1 MVYILFLKEKYQI
14 PAGHLELLWQNS
26 VLPGLD
32 RPAYTTPRR
41 EDNSRRGGV
50 FSMFHRPP
58 LFRKKTPK
66 KKPGGAPLFL
76 INKNAP
82 RAG

>member
-41 EDNSRRGGV
+41 EDNSRRGAV
-50 FSMFHRPP
+50 FSMFQRPRF
-58 LFRKKTPK
+58 LRKNTAKRT
-66 KKPGGAPLFL
+66 AVT
-76 INKNAP
+76 ITTAAT
-82 RAG
+82 RA

>member
-32 RPAYTTPRR
+32 RPAYTTLFPEVTPR
-41 EDNSRRGGV
+41 GV
-50 FSMFHRPP
+50 PYF
-58 LFRKKTPK
+58 
-66 KKPGGAPLFL
+66 
-76 INKNAP
+76 
-82 RAG
+82 